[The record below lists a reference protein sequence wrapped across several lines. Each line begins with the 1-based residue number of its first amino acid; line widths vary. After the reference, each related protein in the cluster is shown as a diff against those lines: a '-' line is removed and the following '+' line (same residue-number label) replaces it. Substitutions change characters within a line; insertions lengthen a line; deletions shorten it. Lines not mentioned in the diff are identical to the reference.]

1 MPRRVHAEAEDRRAF
16 KDSAARRH
24 VRQAAASPGAPDDTD
39 CQRAERGAGA
49 ARRGGGDGSHPHVYA
64 HPRSRKAELEGGDVR
79 DARRVPRSAGDARGV
94 HGADQIGART
104 ADMKALEGKTAI
116 VTGAGRGI
124 GRAIALAFAAEGAAV
139 ALAARSRADLA
150 EVAGEIR
157 AAGGG
162 RALAI
167 PTDVTNDGAVEA
179 LVEQTLADLGRLDIL
194 ITSAGTAA
202 FAALA
207 DSKPADWDAMLSVNL
222 RAAMVCCRAVLPPMI
237 RQGSGT
243 IINVAS
249 IAAKRALPGSAVY
262 TATKAGLFGF
272 SRVLAEEL
280 RATGVRVG
288 VLMPGAVDTPLWDT
302 LGGTPPREKM
312 LRPEDVA
319 RAALLMA
326 ALPPHAVLEELTLL
340 PAGGIL

>member
-1 MPRRVHAEAEDRRAF
+1 
-16 KDSAARRH
+16 
-24 VRQAAASPGAPDDTD
+24 
-39 CQRAERGAGA
+39 
-49 ARRGGGDGSHPHVYA
+49 
-64 HPRSRKAELEGGDVR
+64 
-79 DARRVPRSAGDARGV
+79 
-94 HGADQIGART
+94 
-104 ADMKALEGKTAI
+104 MKALEGKTAI

-179 LVEQTLADLGRLDIL
+179 LVEQTLADLGRVDIL
-194 ITSAGTAA
+194 VTSAGTAA

-207 DSKPADWDAMLSVNL
+207 DSKPADWDTMLSVNL
-222 RAAMVCCRAVLPPMI
+222 RAAMVCNRAVLPPMM
-237 RQGSGT
+237 RQGSGI

-280 RATGVRVG
+280 RTTGVRVG

-302 LGGTPPREKM
+302 LGGSPPRDKM

-319 RAALLMA
+319 RAAVLMA
-326 ALPPHAVLEELTLL
+326 SLPAHAVLEELTLL

>member
-1 MPRRVHAEAEDRRAF
+1 
-16 KDSAARRH
+16 
-24 VRQAAASPGAPDDTD
+24 
-39 CQRAERGAGA
+39 
-49 ARRGGGDGSHPHVYA
+49 
-64 HPRSRKAELEGGDVR
+64 
-79 DARRVPRSAGDARGV
+79 
-94 HGADQIGART
+94 
-104 ADMKALEGKTAI
+104 MKALEGKTAI

-139 ALAARSRADLA
+139 VLASRSRADLA

-179 LVEQTLADLGRLDIL
+179 LVEQTLADLGRLDVL
-194 ITSAGTAA
+194 VTSAGTAA

-207 DSKPADWDAMLSVNL
+207 DTKPADWDTMLAVNL

-280 RATGVRVG
+280 RTAGVRVG

-302 LGGTPPREKM
+302 LGGSVPRDKM

-319 RAALLMA
+319 RAAVLMA